1 VASWY
6 CLVSDVAAEHT
17 AIANSGIVAKHM
29 SEQQWCQ
36 LVLLHHIPLYVDC
49 LHQAV
54 MKEFASVEMRRREID
69 THKQAQKK
77 RERDTVCMYCLC

>member
-1 VASWY
+1 M
-6 CLVSDVAAEHT
+6 L
-17 AIANSGIVAKHM
+17 
-29 SEQQWCQ
+29 
-36 LVLLHHIPLYVDC
+36 

-77 RERDTVCMYCLC
+77 RERDTVCVMTN